1 MSNVKKSWRD
11 VTINEY
17 FDLVDMIDEE
27 QEDYSKEVKTIAF
40 VYNMDEDEVWN
51 LSVPE
56 FHRLQAGKA
65 WMGKFEIN
73 TNAVFKSIKIG
84 DMKCEINVSL
94 MDFTVA
100 QYIDFQTFWPHR
112 DEMGKYIGNILACFI
127 IPKGM
132 KYNEGYDIQKL
143 AETIRENVDI
153 MTANE
158 IIFFF
163 SKLIAQFNKGYP
175 NLLEGQSDE
184 DEEEDEG
191 REEKRVYG
199 EGPGADRGTA
209 EEHFGWLSL
218 VDKVSETVKKP
229 WDDVFAMNVYEFFNL
244 LAYIKWKD
252 NKLKQQID
260 RWKQSHTA

>member
-17 FDLVDMIDEE
+17 FDLVDMINEE

-40 VYNMDEDEVWN
+40 VYNMEEDEVWN

-112 DEMGKYIGNILACFI
+112 DEMDKYIGNILACFI

-163 SKLIAQFNKGYP
+163 LSSLLNSTRATLTYLKAKVMRTKRRMKDERKKESMEKVLAQIEELQRNTLDGFR
-175 NLLEGQSDE
+175 LLTRSA
-184 DEEEDEG
+184 
-191 REEKRVYG
+191 KR
-199 EGPGADRGTA
+199 
-209 EEHFGWLSL
+209 
-218 VDKVSETVKKP
+218 
-229 WDDVFAMNVYEFFNL
+229 
-244 LAYIKWKD
+244 
-252 NKLKQQID
+252 
-260 RWKQSHTA
+260 